1 MKNVYDIRY
10 EKNLTFILPEK
21 SYVSQKVT
29 SEVYKKTAVIMYLY
43 YIDTL
48 ATYYRYIE
56 NIPECIDTY
65 IISSRK
71 EVLEEVKKHIEMLH
85 KREPGYILKENR
97 GRDISALLVTGRE
110 IVSKYEYVCFLH
122 DKKEH
127 YERLKSDNL
136 LWIENLWGNQIG
148 SPDYI
153 NGILELFQNN
163 AALGV
168 IAPPEPIGQ
177 HFNTWYGFGWYK
189 SFEITKY
196 IAEKLQLNAD
206 IRPDKPPVTFGTAL
220 WFRSRALKRLFDAG
234 WRYTDFHDGDLSND
248 HYLSYAI
255 ERIFAYVAQDAGY
268 DTGTSMTISYA
279 EKQTAYLQYT
289 TNMIMQE
296 AQRYFPVNNVETLH
310 IFKKNRKRILEFAR
324 NNEKIFLYGA
334 GTMGRFCLSVLRS
347 EDFSPV
353 AYIVSEDSGFS
364 VRDGISVLLADEM
377 DWSQDMA
384 VIITVYDPE
393 FQKKIADKLEHMKCS
408 KYIKFWE

>member
-21 SYVSQKVT
+21 SYVLQET
-29 SEVYKKTAVIMYLY
+29 ISEVYKKTTVIIYLY

-56 NIPECIDTY
+56 NIPEGIAIY
-65 IISSRK
+65 IISSRE
-71 EVLEEVKKHIEMLH
+71 EVLEEVKLHINILQ
-85 KREPGYILKENR
+85 KRKICYILKENR
-97 GRDISALLVTGRE
+97 GRDVSALLITGRE

-127 YERLKSDNL
+127 HARLKGDNS

-148 SPDYI
+148 SSDYI
-153 NGILELFQNN
+153 NSILKLFQSNIT
-163 AALGV
+163 LG
-168 IAPPEPIGQ
+168 IISPPEPIGQ

-189 SFEITKY
+189 SFEITKH
-196 IAEKLQLNAD
+196 IADKLQLNAD

-234 WRYTDFHDGDLSND
+234 WKYADFHDEDLSND
-248 HYLSYAI
+248 HYLSYGL

-347 EDFSPV
+347 EDISPV

-364 VRDGISVLLADEM
+364 VRDGMPVLLAEEM

-384 VIITVYDPE
+384 VIITVYNPE
-393 FQKKIADKLEHMKCS
+393 LQKEIADKLEHMKCS